1 VLYFHEDIKPMERGD
16 AMYDLSN
23 LMIVTHLYTKE
34 HAEALSQTLPAWRKL
49 APSSQII
56 VGYYQSRFQPSD
68 FSNLMQDETVEF
80 VPVSNSSYGAAYD
93 TLLERTIGKPI
104 LILAPYA
111 VPKEWFIGA
120 NGSLLKWFESYAII
134 GRYKQPRILVSDA
147 ILMPL
152 VAPVIVELGRLQ
164 MDCIAVREDVP
175 RSVGYHEWWFGSIL
189 VRARPGA
196 FLLYNALAAGYPVL
210 TLSRNCNPVRYVKPE
225 TQTDRKSSKPTG
237 RR

>member
-1 VLYFHEDIKPMERGD
+1 VFDPSQLV
-16 AMYDLSN
+16 
-23 LMIVTHLYTKE
+23 IVTHLYTRE
-34 HAEALSQTLPAWRKL
+34 HVKALSQSLSAWRKL
-49 APSSQII
+49 SSSVPII

-68 FSNLMQDETVEF
+68 FSNLQDDAVEF
-80 VPVSNSSYGAAYD
+80 VSVSHSSYGAAYD
-93 TLLERTIGKPI
+93 ALLEETIGKPV

-111 VPKEWFIGA
+111 IPKEWFIGA
-120 NGSLLKWFESYAII
+120 NGSLFKWFESYAII

-164 MDCIAVREDVP
+164 MDCIAIREDVP
-175 RSVGYHEWWFGSIL
+175 RSLGYHEWVLGSIL

-210 TLSRNCNPVRYVKPE
+210 TLPHNCNPVKYAKLEAHSSRKPNKLSE
-225 TQTDRKSSKPTG
+225 

>member
-1 VLYFHEDIKPMERGD
+1 MHDD
-16 AMYDLSN
+16 A
-23 LMIVTHLYTKE
+23 
-34 HAEALSQTLPAWRKL
+34 
-49 APSSQII
+49 
-56 VGYYQSRFQPSD
+56 
-68 FSNLMQDETVEF
+68 VEF

-120 NGSLLKWFESYAII
+120 SGSLLKWFESYAII

-210 TLSRNCNPVRYVKPE
+210 TLPRNCNPVRYVKSE
-225 TQTDRKSSKPTG
+225 TQTDRKSSKPSG